1 MFVVVHDV
9 SGSGQLESGAAA
21 SLCLH
26 HPFHRHGLSG
36 SRFFFHHLFFFS
48 SPSLGAAEKNEL
60 PAAVWARLGR
70 HRICFMTSLPSNGAG
85 VLCCS
90 RGSSATLDP
99 VCRICVVEMVPSS
112 EAERSDIRNQLDG
125 MKLASPDDQ
134 ML

>member
-1 MFVVVHDV
+1 M
-9 SGSGQLESGAAA
+9 A
-21 SLCLH
+21 CLV
-26 HPFHRHGLSG
+26 PG
-36 SRFFFHHLFFFS
+36 FFFHHLFFFS

>member
-26 HPFHRHGLSG
+26 HPFHRHGLSD
-36 SRFFFHHLFFFS
+36 SRFFFIIFFFS

-60 PAAVWARLGR
+60 PASVWARLGR
-70 HRICFMTSLPSNGAG
+70 HRICFMTSLPSNSAG

-90 RGSSATLDP
+90 PRLQRDSRPCMSHL
-99 VCRICVVEMVPSS
+99 CR
-112 EAERSDIRNQLDG
+112 
-125 MKLASPDDQ
+125 
-134 ML
+134 